1 MKKKNMKTMI
11 TRILACAL
19 LIAML
24 GLSLASC
31 AAGDKVKDTAGKVWD
46 TAKDGAE
53 KIYDAAKD
61 KITAEQTE
69 GFGEIALLS
78 LATGTEVVDEKDVV
92 YQIIQATVMPENAP
106 DKSTTWEV
114 YWIDNQTGN
123 EDANVTDYVTVMA
136 CIGDQPYTAQPG
148 SNYCKVTCKQPFMG
162 STVGVRVTTVDGG
175 YTAECKVTYDGNPS
189 YLGFHQVLADGNIQ
203 FVDKQL
209 TLTTGT
215 TYTFKLAVD
224 NVYHAVG
231 DKFGTYEIVTFS
243 SDDTVTV
250 EDGPYINGEWI
261 GGGATNTVKVTDL
274 TKWESNLGATYKI
287 NENGELVVKF
297 NKTMAAYE
305 YYNGSKKQ
313 LTKYVSGNPTFYIIV
328 RDTVSGVENRLN
340 FTLESAVSSVSLS
353 DRALAF

>member
-19 LIAML
+19 LVATL

-31 AAGDKVKDTAGKVWD
+31 TIGDKAKDTAGKVWD
-46 TAKDGAE
+46 TAKDGAG
-53 KIYDAAKD
+53 KIYDAVKD

-69 GFGEIALLS
+69 GFGEITLLS
-78 LATGTEVVDEKDVV
+78 LAAGTEVVDEQDVM
-92 YQIIQATVMPENAP
+92 YRIIGATVYPDSAP

-114 YWIDNQTGN
+114 YWLDNQTGN

-136 CIGDQPYTAQPG
+136 CTGDQPYTAQPG

-162 STVGVRVTTVDGG
+162 SAVGVRVTTVDGG

-189 YLGFHQVLADGNIQ
+189 YLGFHQVLADGNTQ
-203 FVDKQL
+203 FVDRQL

-224 NVYHAVG
+224 NVFHAVG
-231 DKFGTYEIVTFS
+231 DKFGTYEIVKFS

-261 GGGATNTVKVTDL
+261 GGGAVNTVKVTDL
-274 TKWESNLGATYKI
+274 TKWESNLGASYQI

-297 NKTMAAYE
+297 SKTMAAYE

-313 LTKYVSGNPTFYIIV
+313 LTKYSSGNPTFYIIV

-340 FTLESAVSSVSLS
+340 FTLKSAVSSVSLS
-353 DRALAF
+353 DNALEF

>member
-1 MKKKNMKTMI
+1 MKTKNLV

-19 LIAML
+19 LVATL

-31 AAGDKVKDTAGKVWD
+31 AAKDKVKDAAGKVWD

-123 EDANVTDYVTVMA
+123 EDAEVTDYVTVMA

-162 STVGVRVTTVDGG
+162 SAVGVRVTTVDGG
-175 YTAECKVTYDGNPS
+175 YTAECKVTYDGKPS

-209 TLTTGT
+209 TLITGT

-224 NVYHAVG
+224 NVFHAVG
-231 DKFGTYEIVTFS
+231 DKFGTYEIVEFS
-243 SDDTVTV
+243 SDDTIVV
-250 EDGPYINGEWI
+250 ETAPYLEGSTWI
-261 GGGATNTVKVTDL
+261 GGHEVTAKVTDL
-274 TKWESNLGATYKI
+274 KNWKTRLGATYTI

-305 YYNGSKKQ
+305 YYNGSKKEM
-313 LTKYVSGNPTFYIIV
+313 TKYSSGNPTFYIIV

-340 FTLESAVSSVSLS
+340 FTLQSAVESVALS
-353 DRALAF
+353 NADISF

>member
-1 MKKKNMKTMI
+1 MKKKMI
-11 TRILACAL
+11 RILSCVL

-123 EDANVTDYVTVMA
+123 EDAEVTDYVTVMA

-189 YLGFHQVLADGNIQ
+189 YLGFHQVLADGNVQ

-209 TLTTGT
+209 TLITGT

-224 NVYHAVG
+224 NVFHAVG
-231 DKFGTYEIVTFS
+231 DKFGTYEIVEFS
-243 SDDTVTV
+243 SDDTIVV
-250 EDGPYINGEWI
+250 ETAPYLEGSTWI
-261 GGGATNTVKVTDL
+261 GGDEVTVKVTDL
-274 TKWESNLGATYKI
+274 KNWKTRLGATYTI

-297 NKTMAAYE
+297 NKTMTAYE
-305 YYNGSKKQ
+305 YYNGSKKEM
-313 LTKYVSGNPTFYIIV
+313 TKYSSGNPTFYIIV

-340 FTLESAVSSVSLS
+340 FTLQSAVESVALS
-353 DRALAF
+353 NADISF